1 MKLNINTTDKII
13 RLEEQVNLG
22 ELFTFLEEIL
32 PDLKWREYSIEVNVV
47 NNWGNPIY
55 TPPFMPYTPVN
66 PIYNPTTPTY
76 PSNPWITYCTSTD
89 KVNG

>member
-1 MKLNINTTDKII
+1 MKININTTDKVI

-47 NNWGNPIY
+47 NNWVNPIV
-55 TPPFMPYTPVN
+55 PFTPYTPITPPNIPYNPVN
-66 PIYNPTTPTY
+66 PFGPFYVA
-76 PSNPWITYCTSTD
+76 TSTD
-89 KVNG
+89 GNK